1 MYRID
6 FNSPKPVHFV
16 GIGGISMSGLAKILL
31 KKGFKITG
39 SDMTISPIYNNF
51 PPVFQRYSPE
61 FPDKIV
67 LMPPKLHF
75 PYFVMRTAYYVR
87 F

>member
-39 SDMTISPIYNNF
+39 SDMTISPICKELEKEGAVIYYNHSVSNI
-51 PPVFQRYSPE
+51 S
-61 FPDKIV
+61 KNIS
-67 LMPPKLHF
+67 
-75 PYFVMRTAYYVR
+75 
-87 F
+87 